1 MNKFKPSKKDL
12 VFEELIKELQ
22 KLKGRGKEFN
32 FGTSSTAK
40 GSTEHTLEFEYEG
53 YTAKVELKT
62 I

>member
-1 MNKFKPSKKDL
+1 MNKFKSSKKDL

-40 GSTEHTLEFEYEG
+40 GSTNHTIELDYRG
-53 YTAKVELKT
+53 YTAKIEL